1 MPKTGGSRPWHE
13 WRNPIVPPDLTEA
26 ERDALNEYLPWGAII
41 RNSDRDV
48 LQTKQR
54 DGTWV
59 TLTTFADHWD
69 FYDAIVDSTFDSQ
82 DPDAF
87 TSIQAAIDADAV
99 AIAVNSAVESAAIT
113 IASGDSVQRI
123 IGKDADTVTVPV
135 DITCDKDDVT
145 FEQLNFA
152 AQTLVIDALSNTLS
166 SLLISAGGV
175 ISIAASAT
183 STGCR
188 IENSRFEEST
198 TTPLLLTSSAT
209 HTDIVDNR
217 FDSMNGSVNDIAIA
231 RLGGGTDLGGI
242 SIIGNHFF
250 GLTEPTGFSVSM
262 PTTFRLSGARI
273 TGNNWDNRNNGCLD
287 ITVAES
293 VIASNIFSS
302 NDAVKLTA
310 FAGTNIDTVVANNIF
325 KGGGTTH
332 FQLAGANS
340 DHDGLVLSHNTFTT
354 AANVLGSQDALWV
367 GNHMAGV
374 TINFQSKTG
383 IVVIGGDMT
392 GATLQNV
399 NADIVFRSV
408 KGQDDRGDYLPVD
421 GAVDLGSDAK
431 RFAELWL
438 SSNADIE
445 GNLQLDGTLASGAQT
460 VTGHVIPA
468 ADDTYDLGSGS
479 AQWKALFIDGTAA
492 IDNLSLAVGAN
503 EGVGSDL
510 TPDVDSLRDL
520 GSTAR
525 RYALAFVDDITVTT
539 NIVVGGT
546 VDGVDI
552 AARDHAAS
560 HTAVSHSDQGA
571 TGAELETLTD
581 GSDADA
587 LHAHTNTVAEHS
599 DTSATGAE
607 LNTLTDTSDASG
619 LHGHGNYTDT
629 AFLQAVFHVNAAQSN
644 TGDIPFVTMD
654 DTQKMHF
661 VWAVP
666 DNWVSTTSIEVVMHP
681 DATETITVDFSI
693 ASLAVGEADGANQTV
708 SANETKAVTAAQITE
723 WNITSLAPTQAAGD
737 YLFVRMDSDTDEVNA
752 IGLKIV
758 FVRSQAQ

>member
-1 MPKTGGSRPWHE
+1 MPKIAGSRPWHE

-59 TLTTFADHWD
+59 TFTTFADHWD

-87 TSIQAAIDADAV
+87 LSIQAAIDADAV
-99 AIAVNSAVESAAIT
+99 AIAVNSAVESGAIT
-113 IASGDSVQRI
+113 IASGDSVQRLV
-123 IGKDADTVTVPV
+123 GKDADTVTVPV
-135 DITCDKDDVT
+135 DITCNKANVT
-145 FEQLNFA
+145 FEQLNIT
-152 AQTLVIDALSNTLS
+152 QTLTIDQIYATVTSLLVNGQLALATTANDALVEKIRFVDCS
-166 SLLISAGGV
+166 S
-175 ISIAASAT
+175 
-183 STGCR
+183 
-188 IENSRFEEST
+188 
-198 TTPLLLTSSAT
+198 TPLLLTDPSRVIIRDCRWSGTTATNAIGVASGSAGQIILT
-209 HTDIVDNR
+209 TCQFAAGNSTTDYLIQGAFPLFSITGNEMNVHAKGGVDVTT
-217 FDSMNGSVNDIAIA
+217 S
-231 RLGGGTDLGGI
+231 RL
-242 SIIGNHFF
+242 
-250 GLTEPTGFSVSM
+250 
-262 PTTFRLSGARI
+262 RI
-273 TGNNWDNRNNGCLD
+273 TGNLFLASGLDSGKRVLRLNTTSGGTDMRGIIANNVFQMGLSTD
-287 ITVAES
+287 TAIEYVGA
-293 VIASNIFSS
+293 
-302 NDAVKLTA
+302 DADAAGLILANNKFT
-310 FAGTNIDTVVANNIF
+310 AGTI
-325 KGGGTTH
+325 
-332 FQLAGANS
+332 
-340 DHDGLVLSHNTFTT
+340 
-354 AANVLGSQDALWV
+354 LGWQDAQWN
-367 GNHMAGV
+367 GNDMAGC

-421 GAVDLGSDAK
+421 GAVDLGADAK

-438 SSNADIE
+438 SGNADIE

-552 AARDHAAS
+552 AARDHADS
-560 HTAVSHSDQGA
+560 HTAAAHSDHGA

-607 LNTLTDTSDASG
+607 LNTLTDTSDASA
-619 LHGHGNYTDT
+619 LHGHGNYTDS
-629 AFLQAVFHVNAAQSN
+629 AFLQPVFHVNAAQSN
-644 TGDIPFVTMD
+644 TGDIPFIKMD
-654 DTQKMHF
+654 DTEKMHF
-661 VWAVP
+661 VWTIP
-666 DNWVSTTSIEVVMHP
+666 DEWVSTTSIELVLYP
-681 DATETITVDFSI
+681 DTTETIQIDFSI
-693 ASLAVGEADGANQTV
+693 SSLAVGEGDTDNQTV
-708 SANETKAVTAAQITE
+708 SADETKAVTINDITE

-737 YLFVRMDSDTDEVNA
+737 YFFVRVDSDTPDIQVV
-752 IGLKIV
+752 GLKIV